1 MAWRRIYNNK
11 IFLDNQFEESTM
23 NMRKT
28 TGIILAM
35 VFLLLSNAEAAPR
48 IAILTDYFN
57 T

>member
-11 IFLDNQFEESTM
+11 ILLDNQFEESTM
-23 NMRKT
+23 NMLKT

>member
-28 TGIILAM
+28 NGIILAM
-35 VFLLLSNAEAAPR
+35 VFLLLSNTEAEPR
-48 IAILTDYFN
+48 ITLD
-57 T
+57 

>member
-11 IFLDNQFEESTM
+11 IFLGNQFEESTM

-28 TGIILAM
+28 TGITLAM
-35 VFLLLSNAEAAPR
+35 VFLLLSNAKAAPR

>member
-11 IFLDNQFEESTM
+11 IFLGNQFEESTM

-28 TGIILAM
+28 TGITLAM
-35 VFLLLSNAEAAPR
+35 VFLLLSSAEAEPR
-48 IAILTDYFN
+48 IAILIDYFN